1 MWVSMRLSDSLENNE
16 SYFFVEVKRLKEIM
30 DNSENE
36 TSFILL
42 DEILRGT
49 NLNIFRIKQYIF

>member
-1 MWVSMRLSDSLENNE
+1 MRLSDSLENNE